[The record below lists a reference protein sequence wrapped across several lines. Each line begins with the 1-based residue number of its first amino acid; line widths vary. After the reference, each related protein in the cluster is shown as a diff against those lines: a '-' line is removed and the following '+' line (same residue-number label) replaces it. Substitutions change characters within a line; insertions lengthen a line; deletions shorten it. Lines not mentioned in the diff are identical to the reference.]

1 MEYYEIWFALF
12 AVLGVAVVAPMWVH
26 YVDTYLT
33 SRPVM
38 QLLSTMV
45 LPMMAMLLVAS
56 WLQPG

>member
-12 AVLGVAVVAPMWVH
+12 AVLGVAIVAPVWLHFVNG
-26 YVDTYLT
+26 YLT
-33 SRPVM
+33 GRPVM

-45 LPMMAMLLVAS
+45 LPVTALLLVGS